1 MADGLANTGHKPVRT
16 IHTSSFASN
25 NVTSLRQVAVAVPRF
40 RRSHVSHLPLVLRSV
55 RQKTAMV
62 ALALATAPLLAPALS
77 AQQAAGADPR
87 LAKLKTEAQQL
98 VDARAK
104 QVQEIGMQEFE
115 TQKYL
120 TGILE
125 KEGFTVEKG
134 VADMPSAWTAKWSNG
149 TGKPEISLGS
159 DVDGIPQASS
169 KPGVGYRDPMI
180 QGGPG
185 HGEGHNSGQAV
196 NIVAAIVVKQLMQRD
211 KIDGTILLWP
221 GIAEEQMAGKAFL
234 VRAGIFKNTDVT
246 LFTHVG
252 SGLGVSWGPSSSSAL
267 ISAEFKFRGE
277 SAHAG
282 GQPWRG
288 KSALDAAML
297 MGQAWEYRREHLR
310 LQQRSHYVI
319 RDGGDQPNVVPST
332 ASIWFYFR
340 EQDYP
345 RTMELFEIGKRIAQ
359 GAAMMTDTKVDTVNI
374 LGSGWSAH
382 FSKPIAEAM
391 HQNILKV
398 GMPTWDDKD
407 QTLAKGIQGELG
419 SPQTGLST
427 EVNKE
432 LRGSPT
438 LQNWMGGGSDDIG
451 DVAWNVPTITLSF
464 PSNIPGLPGHNWANA
479 ISMATPI
486 AHKGA
491 VAGAK
496 VQAMTMLDIFLT
508 PKVVTD
514 AWDYFRNVQTKD
526 IKYQPFIRPSDK
538 PPTFLNAD
546 IMARYREE
554 QKKFYYDPTKFK
566 TYLEQLGIEYPTVR
580 PLEAKP
586 RGIN

>member
-1 MADGLANTGHKPVRT
+1 MPRVPLPSRRSRPALRLLTTTALA
-16 IHTSSFASN
+16 AS
-25 NVTSLRQVAVAVPRF
+25 TAVAL
-40 RRSHVSHLPLVLRSV
+40 VS
-55 RQKTAMV
+55 
-62 ALALATAPLLAPALS
+62 ATPAPLS
-77 AQQAAGADPR
+77 AQPPAGAAATPLAPPADPR
-87 LAKLKTEAQQL
+87 IEKLKAEALQL
-98 VDARAK
+98 VEGRAK
-104 QVQEIGMQEFE
+104 QVQEIVDMLFSFQELGFQEFE

-120 TGILE
+120 TTLLQ

-134 VADMPSAWTAKWSNG
+134 TAGIPSAWTAKWSYG

-169 KPGVGYRDPMI
+169 KPGVGFRDPMI
-180 QGGPG
+180 AGGPG

-211 KIDGTILLWP
+211 KINGTILLWP

-252 SGLGVSWGPSSSSAL
+252 NDLGVSWGASGSSAL

-277 SAHAG
+277 SAHAAG
-282 GQPWRG
+282 APWRG
-288 KSALDAAML
+288 KSALDAVML
-297 MGQAWEYRREHLR
+297 MAQGWEHKREHLR

-345 RTMELFEIGKRIAQ
+345 RTMELFETGKRIAA
-359 GAAMMTDTKVDTVNI
+359 GAAMMTDTKLDTVNI

-391 HQNILKV
+391 HRNVVAV
-398 GMPTWDDKD
+398 GMPKWDDKD
-407 QTLAKGIQGELG
+407 QALAKGLQKELG
-419 SPQTGLST
+419 SPDFGLQMQ
-427 EVNKE
+427 VNQQ
-432 LRGSPT
+432 LRGAETP
-438 LQNWMGGGSDDIG
+438 QNWTGGGSDDIG
-451 DVAWNVPTITLSF
+451 DVAWNMPTITLRY

-479 ISMATPI
+479 IAMATPI

-491 VAGAK
+491 LAGAK
-496 VQAMTMLDIFLT
+496 VQALTMLDIFMT
-508 PKVVTD
+508 PKVVSD
-514 AWDYFRNVQTKD
+514 AWDYFRNVQTKEV
-526 IKYQPFIRPSDK
+526 KYQPFIRPFDQ
-538 PPTFLNAD
+538 PPTYLNAD
-546 IMARYREE
+546 IMARFREQ

-580 PLEAKP
+580 PQEVKP
-586 RGIN
+586 RG